1 MKLTMLVLALTSC
14 AALAATEE
22 QTNKTFQVTSGGTL
36 VVDVDFGSIN
46 VVTNSTDAVVIN
58 VWRKVTRSSMDK
70 EQKFLSENPVI
81 FMQEGNTVTVRC
93 HPAIK
98 EKFHWFGGFENRN
111 EAKYTIQVP
120 AQFNARLNTSGG
132 GIAVSNLTGEV
143 KADTSGGG
151 LRFTQIQGP
160 LTGDTS
166 GGGIRVTDCGGPI
179 KIHTS
184 GGGIDVTGGS
194 GSLDGDTSGGA
205 IAVKSF
211 KGPVSVG
218 TSGGSITIENV
229 AGQVRG
235 DTSGGSIFA
244 VLLSPLP
251 GDVSLSTSGGGVT
264 VKVPADVA
272 FNLDAETSGGG
283 VRCDLPVTVQGKP
296 ENDRIKG
303 PVNGG
308 GPVLRLGSSGGGIHV
323 QKL

>member
-1 MKLTMLVLALTSC
+1 MLVLALTSC

-22 QTNKTFQVTSGGTL
+22 QTNKTFQVTSGGAL

-58 VWRKVTRSSMDK
+58 VWRKVTRSSVDK
-70 EQKFLSENPVI
+70 EQKFLSENPVV
-81 FMQEGNTVTVRC
+81 FMQEGNTITVRC
-93 HPAIK
+93 HPPIK

-132 GIAVSNLTGEV
+132 GIAVSNLIGEV

-151 LRFTQIQGP
+151 LRFAQIQGP

-179 KIHTS
+179 KIQTS

-194 GSLDGDTSGGA
+194 GSLDGDTSGGT

-211 KGPVSVG
+211 KGPVSVE
-218 TSGGSITIENV
+218 TSGGGITIENV
-229 AGQVRG
+229 EGKIKG
-235 DTSGGSIFA
+235 DTSGGSILA